1 MNGGMMDDDP
11 TLFGCRWRMNSG
23 VLKLISRGFVE
34 VMSSKD
40 PPEMSFVA

>member
-1 MNGGMMDDDP
+1 MNDEDP
-11 TLFGCRWRMNSG
+11 GLFGYRWGMNSG